1 MGSAPTHNLV
11 VLASTTGSEVVIF
24 AIIYVRFFVGLIYS
38 MLVFPKLKV
47 SFFAQVT
54 QT

>member
-11 VLASTTGSEVVIF
+11 ALESKTGSEVVIF
-24 AIIYVRFFVGLIYS
+24 AIIYVRFFAGLIYS
-38 MLVFPKLKV
+38 MLVFPNLKV